1 MHVSPC
7 VQLKGNICFKQGM
20 YKHLLFLIFS
30 FLSLNLFGQQDLAHK
45 INVGIEQD
53 VLPYITGG
61 YFAGIWVGKDHVRA
75 RLVTAKV
82 NKPDFIIKDGFTN
95 NKVKAYALLLDYFPK
110 TEWKGWWAGAGLVYW
125 RNSIQTDQ
133 KISTAHYK
141 DWLLNGSIGYN
152 YKLSKKLYVSPWAG
166 LHIKIGGD
174 KYVAVDN
181 KIFRPSLLNPEGSIK
196 FGIYL

>member
-1 MHVSPC
+1 
-7 VQLKGNICFKQGM
+7 M

-30 FLSLNLFGQQDLAHK
+30 FLSLNLFGQQDPSHK

-61 YFAGIWVGKDHVRA
+61 YFAGIWAGKDHVRA

-95 NKVKAYALLLDYFPK
+95 NKVKAFALLLDYFPK

-133 KISTAHYK
+133 KINTAHYK

-174 KYVAVDN
+174 KNVAVDN
-181 KIFRPSLLNPEGSIK
+181 KIFKPSLLNPEASIK